1 MKIVLRNIPDLPP
14 EAAGYEVVEELTV
27 PEIGDYGLSTLTK
40 WEPVKD
46 YRWGLTIVARKPK
59 PRGLAFIETLEPGT
73 VFVHEGELY
82 ARGPHALRT
91 VTTEHIILIAEKRF
105 YSSGHR
111 SWMWDNDKEP
121 IDFAADNCRIIWPES
136 KEQDQS

>member
-59 PRGLAFIETLEPGT
+59 PRGLAFIETLKPGT
-73 VFVHEGELY
+73 VFVHEGALY
-82 ARGPHALRT
+82 WRGY
-91 VTTEHIILIAEKRF
+91 VTMRLLSPGNSDVVAA
-105 YSSGHR
+105 SVGGG
-111 SWMWDNDKEP
+111 SWEWFVCTIP
-121 IDFAADNCRIIWPES
+121 IDFATDNCRILWPEH
-136 KEQDQS
+136 KEQDQ